1 MLDKLIV
8 IKDRLLSVFYVIIIE
23 GDKMKSDL
31 EDFNTI
37 YETDN
42 YIVFVPKRP
51 HVSREDGEHLVI
63 RPKKHYISRID
74 LPIPLAKEAMMLTML
89 IGEAMT
95 NGLKK
100 TGIEIGR
107 LNIQDNGNWAYLR
120 GEEFS
125 FHIHIYGRVLNSN
138 IQKYGEALYFP
149 DPRTDFYDNFKPLN
163 DNDIIEIKKE
173 IEILKNK
180 EKYKL
185 SNW

>member
-1 MLDKLIV
+1 
-8 IKDRLLSVFYVIIIE
+8 
-23 GDKMKSDL
+23 MKSDL
-31 EDFNTI
+31 KDYNTI

-42 YIVFVPKRP
+42 FIVFVPKRP
-51 HVSREDGEHLVI
+51 HISREEGGHLVI
-63 RPKKHYISRID
+63 KPKVHYVSRID
-74 LPIPLAKEAMMLTML
+74 LPISLAKEAMMLTML

-95 NGLKK
+95 KGLKR

-125 FHIHIYGRVLNSN
+125 FHIHIYGRVLESK

-149 DPRTDFYDNFKPLN
+149 DPKTDFYDNFKPLN
-163 DNDIIEIKKE
+163 ENDIIEIQKE
-173 IEILKNK
+173 ISLLKDT

-185 SNW
+185 TNW